1 MIDGDANRSQEQ
13 YTTNSGQTQPNNT
26 ADCLFD
32 EFGGSDFL
40 DAGPR
45 AIARGWKIFPCNG
58 MKQPLTD
65 HGFKDG
71 TTNKTTIR
79 SWAKLFPGALWGRAL
94 SKDDVVID
102 LDVKRGK
109 NGIKE
114 FANLQGC
121 DPVDFAAPRVA
132 TASGGNHIYT
142 DATGRDFKNST
153 DRIARGVDT
162 KTIDGYVIIPSGP
175 QSGYRWLSDPNTPT
189 PPAPVWTEVTLRRT
203 SNLEFSAETR
213 TFQGLSEYG
222 DALLKSACEAIET
235 APDGKQ
241 EATLNDRSFQIG
253 RFVGGGLLERNATI
267 DDLIKAGL
275 QMVDYD
281 PDWEWTEEKIREKVE
296 YAVDDGRL
304 KPLDGEEA
312 FREMQ
317 AVHERYLNNPLLH
330 DDVMELLHDDEEK
343 TDEPS
348 QPSEEPQQEQPQDE
362 QPKEQPQQEPPS
374 QEPWLKPGE
383 RLLIQRLGKGVPPP
397 VPFLV
402 DGLFHEVGTGSIVS
416 KYLGGKTFVA
426 FSLAA
431 SVACGLPF
439 AGRSMMRRGAVLWLA
454 AEGEREVDKR
464 MRAAIKALGCDPD
477 EQPTYKQVASVPKL
491 LSNGGEALIM
501 QIVDQVQRAAKA
513 EFGLPLVL
521 IVIDTMIKS
530 AGYKKSE
537 NDSVEINNMI
547 QVMENISIRTR
558 CFVLALDHM
567 GKDEEKGARGS
578 SDKPSS
584 VDVYIELKSNGGA
597 TRTVHAIKVKGEKG
611 DDQINFQIVGTTLE
625 DSQTTAYV
633 RWEEWNNQ
641 DDRFK
646 SLNDNAALLLKCI
659 RDVIAREGQTRTLF
673 HSMPDIRCV
682 QKISAFNE
690 FSRKHKGGRHDMAF
704 KRSWRELVA
713 AGLVTTKKNKDNSDD
728 MADWVYL
735 E

>member
-1 MIDGDANRSQEQ
+1 MIDGDANRSQKQ

-26 ADCLFD
+26 ANCLFD

-40 DAGPR
+40 DAGLR

-58 MKQPLTD
+58 RKQPLTD

-114 FANLQGC
+114 FETLQGC
-121 DPVDFAAPRVA
+121 SPNQFDAPRVA
-132 TASGGNHIYT
+132 TATGGIHIYT
-142 DATGRDFKNST
+142 DASGRDFQLSRDK
-153 DRIARGVDT
+153 IALGVDT
-162 KTIDGYVIIPSGP
+162 RTVDGYVIIPSGP
-175 QSGYRWLSDPNTPT
+175 QSGYRWLSDPDTPL
-189 PPAPVWTEVTLRRT
+189 PPAPQWAEVTLRRT
-203 SNLEFSAETR
+203 SNFEFVAEAR
-213 TFQGLSEYG
+213 TFQGTSLYG
-222 DALLKSACEAIET
+222 NALLASAGEAIKS

-241 EATLNDRSFQIG
+241 EETLNDRSFQIG
-253 RFVGGGLLERNATI
+253 RFVGGGLLERDATI
-267 DDLIKAGL
+267 VDLIKAGL

-281 PDWEWTEEKIREKVE
+281 LGWEWSEKEIEGKVTR
-296 YAVDDGRL
+296 AVDKGKLR
-304 KPLDGEEA
+304 PLDGEEA

-330 DDVMELLHDDEEK
+330 DDVMELLLDDEEE

-348 QPSEEPQQEQPQDE
+348 QPSEEPQQEQSQDG
-362 QPKEQPQQEPPS
+362 QPKEQPQDEPPS

-397 VPFLV
+397 VLFLV

-464 MRAAIKALGCDPD
+464 MRAAVRALGCDPD
-477 EQPTYKQVASVPKL
+477 EQPLYKQIASVPKL

-501 QIVDQVQRAAKA
+501 QIVNQVQRAAKT
-513 EFGLPLVL
+513 EFDR
-521 IVIDTMIKS
+521 IDTTLRI
-530 AGYKKSE
+530 
-537 NDSVEINNMI
+537 
-547 QVMENISIRTR
+547 
-558 CFVLALDHM
+558 
-567 GKDEEKGARGS
+567 GA
-578 SDKPSS
+578 
-584 VDVYIELKSNGGA
+584 A
-597 TRTVHAIKVKGEKG
+597 
-611 DDQINFQIVGTTLE
+611 
-625 DSQTTAYV
+625 
-633 RWEEWNNQ
+633 
-641 DDRFK
+641 
-646 SLNDNAALLLKCI
+646 C
-659 RDVIAREGQTRTLF
+659 
-673 HSMPDIRCV
+673 
-682 QKISAFNE
+682 
-690 FSRKHKGGRHDMAF
+690 
-704 KRSWRELVA
+704 
-713 AGLVTTKKNKDNSDD
+713 
-728 MADWVYL
+728 YL
-735 E
+735 